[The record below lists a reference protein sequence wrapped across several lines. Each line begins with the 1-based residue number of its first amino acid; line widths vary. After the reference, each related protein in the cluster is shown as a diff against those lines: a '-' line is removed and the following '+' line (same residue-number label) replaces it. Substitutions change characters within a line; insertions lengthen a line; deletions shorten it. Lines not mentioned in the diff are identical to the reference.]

1 MTTVSTGGRKNNYG
15 EMNLTEN
22 RQQII
27 DRTLKLYVAALS
39 DAADEI
45 GLNTVCM
52 DRGIVPLTQKKR
64 MAGFARTGK
73 LVRSPPNLPYDE
85 KQLDLF
91 MSLGTEAIDGDLLVI
106 DTSGATDCSAWGQVL
121 TRIGKPL
128 GVRGAIVEGT
138 SRDIDDI
145 DKMDFVVF
153 GRGRHPGTMR
163 GRYDMESVQK
173 PIVCGGLTVNPGDLI
188 FGDGDGVVVIPPEH
202 IEAVLTHAEGVVET
216 DEWWADKLDEGKD
229 PHDLHKE
236 RPIP

>member
-1 MTTVSTGGRKNNYG
+1 MTNKK
-15 EMNLTEN
+15 
-22 RQQII
+22 QQII

-52 DRGIVPLTQKKR
+52 DRGIVPLTQKTR

-73 LVRSPPNLPYDE
+73 LVRSPPTRPYDE
-85 KQLDLF
+85 AQLDVF
-91 MSLGTEAIDGDLLVI
+91 MSLATKAVDGDLIVL
-106 DTSGATDCSAWGQVL
+106 DMSGSADCSAWGQVL
-121 TRIGKPL
+121 TRIGAPL
-128 GVRGAIVEGT
+128 GVRGAIIDGT

-153 GRGRHPGTMR
+153 ARGRHPGTMR
-163 GRYDMESVQK
+163 GRMDMESVQE
-173 PIVCGGLTVNPGDLI
+173 PIVCGGVTVHPGDLI
-188 FGDGDGVVVIPPEH
+188 FGDGDGVVVIPKDKTE
-202 IEAVLTHAEGVVET
+202 EVLTHAEGVVET
-216 DEWWADKLDEGKD
+216 DDWWAGKLDEGED

>member
-1 MTTVSTGGRKNNYG
+1 MIIVFIVGRRNKATESKRMKNKK
-15 EMNLTEN
+15 
-22 RQQII
+22 QII

-73 LVRSPPNLPYDE
+73 LVRSPPNQPYDE
-85 KQLDLF
+85 KQLDVF
-91 MSLGTEAIDGDLLVI
+91 MSLGTEAVDGDLLVI
-106 DTSGATDCSAWGQVL
+106 DVAGATDCSAWGQVL

-128 GVRGAIVEGT
+128 GVRGAIIDGT

-145 DKMDFVVF
+145 DQMDFVVF
-153 GRGRHPGTMR
+153 ARGRHPGTMR
-163 GRYDMESVQK
+163 GRMDMESVQE
-173 PIVCGGLTVNPGDLI
+173 PIVCGGVTVNPGDLI